1 MTQGQPAAPTPASI
15 ADVAPGGHVG
25 RRVGRAVGRT
35 AGLTPVSALDPTLD
49 PVLDLT
55 AAERAR
61 VLAKSALFDPPTTQ
75 LPDGRRDLVG
85 MSRAELAAAVAAIG
99 EAPFRA
105 KQLWHWIYHRGVT
118 DFDLMSTIAR
128 PLQGKLAA
136 HFVVG
141 RPQTVTAQ
149 LSTDATQKFLFR
161 FRDGQEAETVYIPSL
176 EEDRGAVCVSSQ
188 VGCTLSCRFC
198 HTGTQT
204 LTRNLGAAE
213 IVGQFMAAR
222 DAYAE
227 WPGTDT
233 PKSGEAPGDKIQG
246 DKAPA
251 GNTHGSNTGRLLSN
265 IVFMGMGEPLY
276 NYVNVAKAITILM
289 DNEGIAL
296 SRRRI
301 TLSTSGVVPMMD
313 RAGAE
318 LGVNLAVSLHAV
330 RDALRDE
337 IVPLNRKYPIA
348 ELMAACRRYP
358 GASNARRITFEYV
371 MLKGVNDTPADARE
385 LVRLIA
391 GMPAKVNLIPFNPW
405 PGSAYET
412 STPAVI
418 DRFAQIVMDAG
429 FASPVRSPRG
439 RDILAAC
446 GQLRTESRRR
456 RSVA

>member
-1 MTQGQPAAPTPASI
+1 
-15 ADVAPGGHVG
+15 
-25 RRVGRAVGRT
+25 
-35 AGLTPVSALDPTLD
+35 
-49 PVLDLT
+49 
-55 AAERAR
+55 
-61 VLAKSALFDPPTTQ
+61 
-75 LPDGRRDLVG
+75 
-85 MSRAELAAAVAAIG
+85 MS
-99 EAPFRA
+99 
-105 KQLWHWIYHRGVT
+105 
-118 DFDLMSTIAR
+118 SIAR
-128 PLQGKLAA
+128 PLQSKLAA

-141 RPQTVTAQ
+141 RPATVVAQTSAD
-149 LSTDATQKFLFR
+149 STRKFLFR
-161 FRDGQEAETVYIPSL
+161 FRDGQEAETVYIPSP
-176 EEDRGAVCVSSQ
+176 EEDRGAVCISSQ

-227 WPGTDT
+227 WPGPDV
-233 PKSGEAPGDKIQG
+233 PKGGDANGEKM
-246 DKAPA
+246 
-251 GNTHGSNTGRLLSN
+251 GRLLSN

-301 TLSTSGVVPMMD
+301 TLLTSGVVPMMD

-330 RDALRDE
+330 RDELRDE

-358 GASNARRITFEYV
+358 SASNARRITFEYV
-371 MLKGVNDTPADARE
+371 MLKGINDTPADAHE
-385 LVRLIA
+385 LVRLIS

-405 PGSAYET
+405 PGSVYET
-412 STPAVI
+412 STPAAI
-418 DRFAQIVMDAG
+418 DRFANIVMDAG

-439 RDILAAC
+439 RDIQAAC
-446 GQLRTESRRR
+446 GQLRTESRRQ
-456 RSVA
+456 RSLA